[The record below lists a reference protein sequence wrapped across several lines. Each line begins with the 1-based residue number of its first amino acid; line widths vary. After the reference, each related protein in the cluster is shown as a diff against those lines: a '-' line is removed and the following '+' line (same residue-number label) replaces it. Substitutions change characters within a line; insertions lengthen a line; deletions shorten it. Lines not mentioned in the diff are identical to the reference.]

1 MKFAS
6 DSPQFSYVEFTL
18 IEGNFS
24 EETEGFN
31 LSEILNSKLSNDE
44 EETLFEVQF
53 KNACELI
60 TQILKQ
66 VASSEKFQKIS
77 KVGPSFLHYPL
88 KTNPIEFWE
97 KFIQM
102 ELLKIRLQ
110 RNDLLRN
117 SKKVP
122 SMNVC

>member
-1 MKFAS
+1 MWELILLENLFS
-6 DSPQFSYVEFTL
+6 FSYVEFTL

-66 VASSEKFQKIS
+66 VANSEEFQKI
-77 KVGPSFLHYPL
+77 P
-88 KTNPIEFWE
+88 
-97 KFIQM
+97 
-102 ELLKIRLQ
+102 KIRPIVFRLSIESQ
-110 RNDLLRN
+110 SNRVLGKIHPDGTFEDPPA
-117 SKKVP
+117 KK
-122 SMNVC
+122 